1 MALIELEVG
10 VCIIGGN
17 MNKQI
22 NNEYGTITMSSDL
35 IANIAG
41 EAAVECYGLVGMAAK
56 SASSGIVALLKRD
69 QIGRGVDVHFEN
81 DALVIDLFVVIQFGT
96 KISVVA
102 ENIIK
107 TVKYSVENQTGIP
120 VAKVHLNIESVRVQ

>member
-1 MALIELEVG
+1 
-10 VCIIGGN
+10 

-22 NNEYGTITMSSDL
+22 NNEYGTINISSDV

-41 EAAVECYGLVGMAAK
+41 AAAVECYGLVGMANK
-56 SASSGIVALLKRD
+56 SASSGIVSLLTGD
-69 QIGRGVDVHFEN
+69 QIGRGVNVHFEE
-81 DALVIDLFVVIQFGT
+81 DALIIDLFVIIQFGT

-107 TVKYSVENQTGIP
+107 AVKYSVENQTGIP
-120 VAKVHLNIESVRVQ
+120 VKKVHLNIESVRVQ

>member
-1 MALIELEVG
+1 
-10 VCIIGGN
+10 
-17 MNKQI
+17 MNKVI
-22 NNEYGTITMSSDL
+22 NNELGTISISSDV

-56 SASSGIVALLKRD
+56 SASSGIVSMLKRD
-69 QIGRGVDVHFEN
+69 QIGRGVDVHFEG
-81 DALVIDLFVVIQFGT
+81 DALIIDLYVIIQFGT

-107 TVKYSVENQTGIP
+107 TVKYSVENQTGFS
-120 VAKVHLNIESVRVQ
+120 VEKVHLNIESVRVQ